1 MCCGQKVV
9 QKQQDEAASVWVVK
23 DATGHETSRKSS
35 EVAAKLAA
43 ARIGGTWEK
52 IST

>member
-1 MCCGQKVV
+1 MCCGQRVV
-9 QKQQDEAASVWVVK
+9 QKQAAEASSVWVVK
-23 DATGHETSRKSS
+23 DASGSKVSEKSS

-52 IST
+52 ITT